1 MQDDYRIL
9 ESGKS
14 GKMAKR
20 YQHHKF
26 PPCLG
31 YPKHEGKDK
40 ENLTHFFRHY
50 QYFSNISLLHYLHPH
65 TLILDFNAF
74 SAP

>member
-1 MQDDYRIL
+1 MQDGYRIL

-31 YPKHEGKDK
+31 YPKHGGKDK

-50 QYFSNISLLHYLHPH
+50 LLIPFYVVKKEALNC
-65 TLILDFNAF
+65 LKIQ
-74 SAP
+74 